1 MKKKLLIFAHR
12 GEAKPFLS
20 HFNFKQVPKVE
31 GLYESEV
38 HFLLI
43 TGEGPWKAGPK
54 LAFVLG
60 KFEIEEAINLGIAG
74 SLRDEVQLE
83 SIIGIRNVYLEQ
95 NSQIEF
101 ASHALSVT
109 GLDLV
114 TCHSRV
120 LDSKQADFLDAFAP
134 LVDRELWA
142 LAQSAKLA
150 EVKLTAF
157 KLISDIVGQ
166 TEVCERVKE
175 KAEVYSEKLLEFYL
189 NIDIKKTAS
198 LLPKTSQ
205 NWEGFHFT
213 VSLENKREKLL
224 QSLSIK
230 FGDLEKALM
239 VIGIDSFRNKEI
251 LPKKRA
257 ILLVE
262 KMQNLLNPIQKELN
276 ASLEELSLEL
286 KQAGA
291 QVKFP
296 RELERPHFS
305 LSAHIESPEDIA
317 ALSKAISSFDYS
329 KLINLIEGQGLNV

>member
-12 GEAKPFLS
+12 GEARAFLS
-20 HFNFKQVPKVE
+20 HFDFGQVAKIE
-31 GLYESEV
+31 GLYESEG
-38 HFLLI
+38 HLLLI

-74 SLRDEVQLE
+74 SLRDEVELE
-83 SIIGIRNVYLEQ
+83 SIFQIRNVYLEQ
-95 NSQIEF
+95 NSQMQF
-101 ASHALSVT
+101 ASHALSET
-109 GLDLV
+109 GLDLI

-120 LDSKQADFLDAFAP
+120 LDSKQADLLDAFAP
-134 LVDRELWA
+134 LADRELWA
-142 LAQSAKLA
+142 LAQSAKIA
-150 EVKLTAF
+150 EVKLSAF

-175 KAEVYSEKLLEFYL
+175 KSEIYSQKLLNFYL
-189 NIDIKKTAS
+189 NIDIDKKETP
-198 LLPKTSQ
+198 LPKTTL

-213 VSLENKREKLL
+213 ISLENKREKLL
-224 QSLSIK
+224 QSLTIK
-230 FGDLEKALM
+230 FNGLEKALES
-239 VIGIDSFRNKEI
+239 IDINSFRTKDI

-262 KMQNLLNPIQKELN
+262 EMQNLLNPVQKELN
-276 ASLEELSLEL
+276 TSLEKLSLEL

-296 RELERPHFS
+296 RELERAHFS
-305 LSAHIESPEDIA
+305 LSAHIEKPEDIA
-317 ALSKAISSFDYS
+317 ALAKAISNFDYI
-329 KLINLIEGQGLNV
+329 KLVNLIEGQDLNV